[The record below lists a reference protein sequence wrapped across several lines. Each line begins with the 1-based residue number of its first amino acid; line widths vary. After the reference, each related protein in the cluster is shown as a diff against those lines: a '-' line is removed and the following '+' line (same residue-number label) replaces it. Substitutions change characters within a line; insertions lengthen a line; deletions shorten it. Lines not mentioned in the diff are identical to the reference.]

1 MSEQIL
7 QKVADNVRILSLS
20 MVEKAKSGHPGGA
33 MGGAD
38 FISVLYSEFLNFD
51 PDDPEWIF
59 RDRFFLDPGHM
70 SPMLYSI
77 LHLIGKFSI
86 EEIRDFRQWESPTRG
101 HPEVD
106 VSRGIENTSGPLGLG
121 AAMGVGAAIAERFY
135 AQRFGEWT
143 SHKTFVFVSDGGM
156 QEEIAFGVGRIS
168 GLLGLSNLIL
178 FFDSNDIQLSHAIH
192 KTTSEDTPSKYKS
205 WGWRV
210 ETVDGN
216 NFKEIRAALKRA
228 VDEKN
233 KPTLIIGKTVMGKGA
248 LAPDGTSFERQV
260 STHGQPLSNAG
271 VDIDKTIKNLGGNP
285 DEPFA
290 VFPEVK
296 DFFTKIL
303 EEKRKLA
310 KNAKGIQTKWEK
322 ENIGLA
328 KKFAEM
334 FSKNPQKVD
343 FSKIIPPTNSATR
356 NASGAVLAYFAQ
368 NIDNMVVSS
377 ADLSNSD
384 QTGKFLEKSKEF
396 SYHDFSGGFLQ
407 AGVAELTMA
416 SIMNGM
422 CLHGGIVPVCAT
434 FFVFS
439 DYMKPAIRI
448 AALQEL
454 PVKYVFTHDSF
465 RVGEDGPTHQ
475 PIEQEVQLRLL
486 EKIKNS
492 RKLPSLLVLRP
503 ADCAETIVAWEI
515 AYQNINS
522 PTALILTRQNVDDL
536 PAQKGN
542 RRKEAEDAKKGGYI
556 VLKEKTAKPDIILL
570 ANGSEVG
577 LLYDVAKELEKE
589 NLSVRIVSA
598 ISEGL
603 FRMQSEE
610 YQNEILPKFGIPIF
624 GLTAGLPDSLSS
636 LAGAF
641 GKVVGHEKFGA
652 SAPAKVLEEK
662 FGYTVSAVKEKVKI
676 YLEEYEKTLTDNFY
690 SAQRA

>member
-1 MSEQIL
+1 MSKQIL

-33 MGGAD
+33 MGGSD

-77 LHLIGKFSI
+77 LHLIGKYSI
-86 EEIRDFRQWESPTRG
+86 QEIQNFRQWKSPTHG

-135 AQRFGEWT
+135 AHRFGEWT
-143 SHKTFVFVSDGGM
+143 SHKTYVFVSDGGM

-168 GLLGLSNLIL
+168 GLLGLSNLIM
-178 FFDSNDIQLSHAIH
+178 FFDSNDIQLSHTTD

-216 NFKEIRAALKRA
+216 NVDEIRAALKRA
-228 VDEKN
+228 VEEKE
-233 KPTLIIGKTVMGKGA
+233 KPTLIIGKTIMGKGA
-248 LAPDGTSFERQV
+248 LTVDGKSFERQV

-271 VDIDKTIKNLGGNP
+271 VDIAKTIKNLGGNP
-285 DEPFA
+285 DEPFT
-290 VFPEVK
+290 VFEEVK
-296 DFFTKIL
+296 DFFVKTL
-303 EEKRKLA
+303 EEKRKIA
-310 KNAKGIQTKWEK
+310 KKAKEIQWKWEK
-322 ENIGLA
+322 ENVELA
-328 KKFAEM
+328 KKLFEM
-334 FSKNPQKVD
+334 FSKIPQNVD
-343 FSKIIPPTNSATR
+343 FSKVTSPVNSATR
-356 NASGAVLAYFAQ
+356 NASGAVLSYFAQ
-368 NIDNMVVSS
+368 NIGNMVVSS

-416 SIMNGM
+416 SIMNGL

-448 AALQEL
+448 AALQEI

-475 PIEQEVQLRLL
+475 PVEQEIQLRLL
-486 EKIKNS
+486 ERVKNS
-492 RKLPSLLVLRP
+492 KNEPSLLVLRP
-503 ADCAETIVAWEI
+503 ADCPETIAAWEI
-515 AYQNINS
+515 AYNNTNS

-536 PAQKGN
+536 PAQN
-542 RRKEAEDAKKGGYI
+542 SDRRKEAECAKNGCYI
-556 VLKEKTAKPDIILL
+556 VLKEKSEKPDIILL
-570 ANGSEVG
+570 ANGSEVS
-577 LLYDVAKELEKE
+577 LLYGVAKELEKE
-589 NLSVRIVSA
+589 NMSVRVVSA
-598 ISEGL
+598 VCEGL

-610 YQNEILPKFGIPIF
+610 YQNRILPKFGVPIF
-624 GLTAGLPDSLSS
+624 GLTAGLPDSLLS
-636 LAGAF
+636 LSGVF

-652 SAPAKVLEEK
+652 SAPAKVLDEK
-662 FGYTVSAVKEKVKI
+662 FGYTISTVKEKVKD
-676 YLEEYEKTLTDNFY
+676 YLEEYKRML
-690 SAQRA
+690 SAIK